1 MPYKCRHTIV
11 YLMTWKPTFE
21 TDEGNQREVVSAEY
35 WSRRRDLNPR
45 PADYE
50 SAALPLSYTGI
61 RQHPT
66 LLTRHT
72 RCPPPRLLPFCYHS
86 RYSEPPPAGQ
96 SSLYH
101 RAESSAHSV
110 GA

>member
-1 MPYKCRHTIV
+1 VPYKCRHTIV

-50 SAALPLSYTGI
+50 EDHNEHGSAQLVTTACLVWWL
-61 RQHPT
+61 QPT
-66 LLTRHT
+66 
-72 RCPPPRLLPFCYHS
+72 Y
-86 RYSEPPPAGQ
+86 
-96 SSLYH
+96 
-101 RAESSAHSV
+101 
-110 GA
+110 